1 MCLPKSCGTARS
13 AVCKTDWAR
22 ARSAT
27 RDRARG
33 MTDTRTSLHR
43 RLFGWL
49 LLPLLV
55 ALPVLG
61 TALYRQVQHSAQS
74 WLDEGLEDTALTLA
88 GQIDMRSGEPR
99 IDISATMDRALR
111 FDRQDDVFY
120 LVLGAR
126 GEVLQGDAGLIEL
139 QPRPRPQPAGSVRYA
154 DVRLRDRQLRLVQL
168 GRDCGDGTCQVLVA
182 ETLHKRDA
190 LQREIATFVAL
201 NGLALAGLLALAAGW
216 AIRQGL
222 APLTGLSAELEARD
236 LHRLTPLTST
246 LPRELVPLQAAFN
259 RLFERLGRAAEAQ
272 REFLADAA
280 HQLRTPL
287 TSLQTEIELALLEP
301 HDPRVDPLLQR
312 LRQRVVRSARLAQQ
326 LLSLARAEDRS
337 VDVGQRID
345 LRDIATES
353 GQDWAHRALP
363 AGVDLGFEL
372 AEAPALGHAFLLR
385 ELLENLIHNAVSY
398 AGAGA
403 RITVRSGSDADGPW
417 LEVEDNGPGIEPAD
431 RPAALLRFRRGDKA
445 SGTGT
450 GLGLAIAADIAA
462 RHGGRLELLD
472 AHGGPGLRVR
482 LTLPLPPQAGT

>member
-1 MCLPKSCGTARS
+1 MAEGSRS
-13 AVCKTDWAR
+13 
-22 ARSAT
+22 
-27 RDRARG
+27 
-33 MTDTRTSLHR
+33 SLQR

-49 LLPLLV
+49 MLPLVL

-61 TALYRQVQHSAQS
+61 TALYEQVRHSAQS

-88 GQIDMRSGEPR
+88 GQIDVRSGEPR
-99 IDISATMDRALR
+99 IDVSATMDRALR

-120 LVLGAR
+120 LVLAPR
-126 GEVLQGDAGLIEL
+126 GEVLQGDAGLAEL
-139 QPRPRPQPAGSVRYA
+139 QPRPAPQAAGHSSYG
-154 DVRLRDRQLRLVQL
+154 DVRLRGRELRLVQL
-168 GRDCGDGTCQVLVA
+168 GHDCGTGVCQILVA

-190 LQREIATFVAL
+190 LQSEIGSSVAL
-201 NGLALAGLLALAAGW
+201 NGVALALLLALAGWW

-222 APLTGLSAELEARD
+222 APLTGLSAELEHRD
-236 LHRLTPLTST
+236 LHRLTPLAAS

-259 RLFERLGRAAEAQ
+259 RLFERLARAAGAQ

-287 TSLQTEIELALLEP
+287 TSLQTEIELAMLEP
-301 HDPRVDPLLQR
+301 HDQRVDPLLER

-398 AGAGA
+398 AGASA
-403 RITVRSGSDADGPW
+403 RITVRCGSDAAGPW
-417 LEVEDNGPGIEPAD
+417 LEVEDNGPGIAPAD
-431 RPAALLRFRRGDKA
+431 RPAAMLRFRRGDA
-445 SGTGT
+445 ATGTGS

-472 AHGGPGLRVR
+472 AHAGPGLRAR
-482 LTLPLPPQAGT
+482 LSLPPLPPDPAPAA

>member
-1 MCLPKSCGTARS
+1 MTGRPRS
-13 AVCKTDWAR
+13 
-22 ARSAT
+22 
-27 RDRARG
+27 
-33 MTDTRTSLHR
+33 SLQR

-49 LLPLLV
+49 MLPLLV
-55 ALPVLG
+55 ALPLLG
-61 TALYRQVQHSAQS
+61 MALYKQVQRSAQS

-88 GQIDMRSGEPR
+88 GQVDLRSGEPR

-120 LVLGAR
+120 LVLAPR
-126 GEVLQGDAGLIEL
+126 GEVLQGDAGLADL
-139 QPRPRPQPAGSVRYA
+139 QPRPRPQAAGQSHYG
-154 DVRLRDRQLRLVQL
+154 DVRLRGRELRLVQL
-168 GRDCGDGTCQVLVA
+168 GHDCGVGVCQILVA

-190 LQREIATFVAL
+190 LQREIGGLVAL
-201 NGLALAGLLALAAGW
+201 NGAVLAALLALAGWW
-216 AIRQGL
+216 AIHRGL
-222 APLTGLSAELEARD
+222 LPLTGLSAELERRD
-236 LHRLTPLTST
+236 LHRLTPLTAS

-259 RLFERLGRAAEAQ
+259 RLFERLDRAAGAQ

-287 TSLQTEIELALLEP
+287 TSLQTEIELAMLEP
-301 HDPRVDPLLQR
+301 HDHRVDPLLER

-353 GQDWAHRALP
+353 GQDWAHRSLP
-363 AGVDLGFEL
+363 SGVDLGFEL

-385 ELLENLIHNAVSY
+385 EGLENLIHNAVSY

-403 RITVRSGSDADGPW
+403 RITVRCGSSVDGPW
-417 LEVEDNGPGIEPAD
+417 LEVEDNGPGI
-431 RPAALLRFRRGDKA
+431 PAAERSAAMQRFRRGGQA
-445 SGTGT
+445 TGTGS

-472 AHGGPGLRVR
+472 AHAGPGLRAR
-482 LTLPLPPQAGT
+482 LSLPPLPG

>member
-1 MCLPKSCGTARS
+1 LAESS
-13 AVCKTDWAR
+13 R
-22 ARSAT
+22 A
-27 RDRARG
+27 
-33 MTDTRTSLHR
+33 SLHR

-55 ALPVLG
+55 VLPVLG
-61 TALYRQVQHSAQS
+61 AALYRQVQHSAQS

-88 GQIDMRSGEPR
+88 GQIDLRSGEPR

-120 LVLGAR
+120 LVLAPR
-126 GEVLQGDAGLIEL
+126 GEVLQGDAGLAEL
-139 QPRPRPQPAGSVRYA
+139 QPRPRPQPAGSVHYG
-154 DVRLRDRQLRLVQL
+154 DVRLRGRELRLVQL
-168 GRDCGDGTCQVLVA
+168 GRDCGGDGACQVLVA

-190 LQREIATFVAL
+190 LQSEIATFVAL
-201 NGLALAGLLALAAGW
+201 NGVALAVLLALASGW

-236 LHRLTPLTST
+236 LHRLTPLTAR

-301 HDPRVDPLLQR
+301 HDQRIDPLLQR

-403 RITVRSGSDADGPW
+403 RITVRCGSDADGPW
-417 LEVEDNGPGIEPAD
+417 LEVEDNGPGIAPAD

-462 RHGGRLELLD
+462 RHGGRLALLD
-472 AHGGPGLRVR
+472 AHGGPGLRAR
-482 LTLPLPPQAGT
+482 LTLPLPPQAEPAGA

>member
-1 MCLPKSCGTARS
+1 MADGH
-13 AVCKTDWAR
+13 R
-22 ARSAT
+22 A
-27 RDRARG
+27 
-33 MTDTRTSLHR
+33 SLHR

-49 LLPLLV
+49 LLPLVLV
-55 ALPVLG
+55 LPVLG
-61 TALYRQVQHSAQS
+61 VALYGQVQHTAQN

-88 GQIDMRSGEPR
+88 GQIDLRSGEPR
-99 IDISATMDRALR
+99 VDISTTMDRALR

-120 LVLGAR
+120 LVQGPH

-139 QPRPRPQPAGSVRYA
+139 QPRPRLQPAGSAFYG
-154 DVRLRDRQLRLVQL
+154 DVKLRGRELRLVQL
-168 GRDCGDGTCQVLVA
+168 GRECGAGACQVLVA
-182 ETLHKRDA
+182 ETLNKRDA
-190 LQREIATFVAL
+190 LRHEIATYVTLNGVAL
-201 NGLALAGLLALAAGW
+201 AVLLALAGWW

-222 APLTGLSAELEARD
+222 VPLTALSSELERRD
-236 LHRLTPLTST
+236 LHRLTPLTAS

-259 RLFERLGRAAEAQ
+259 RLFERLSRAAEAQ

-337 VDVGQRID
+337 VDVGAVVD

-353 GQDWAHRALP
+353 GQDWAHRSLP
-363 AGVDLGFEL
+363 SGMDLGFEL
-372 AEAPALGHAFLLR
+372 AEAQALGHAFLLR
-385 ELLENLIHNAVSY
+385 EALENLIHNAVSY

-403 RITVRSGSDADGPW
+403 RITVRCGSGVAGAW
-417 LEVEDNGPGIEPAD
+417 LEVEDNGPGIPPAE
-431 RPAALLRFRRGDKA
+431 RPAALQRFRRGGKA
-445 SGTGT
+445 RGTGT

-462 RHGGRLELLD
+462 RHGGSLQLLD
-472 AHGGPGLRVR
+472 AHTPPGLRVR
-482 LTLPLPPQAGT
+482 ISLPPLPQG

>member
-1 MCLPKSCGTARS
+1 MAEAPRS
-13 AVCKTDWAR
+13 
-22 ARSAT
+22 
-27 RDRARG
+27 
-33 MTDTRTSLHR
+33 SLQR

-49 LLPLLV
+49 MLPLLV

-61 TALYRQVQHSAQS
+61 TALYEQVRHSAQS

-88 GQIDMRSGEPR
+88 GQIDVRSGEPR
-99 IDISATMDRALR
+99 IDVSATMDRALR

-120 LVLGAR
+120 LVLSPR
-126 GEVLQGDAGLIEL
+126 GEVLQGDAGLAEL
-139 QPRPRPQPAGSVRYA
+139 QPRPALQAAGHTYYG
-154 DVRLRDRQLRLVQL
+154 DVRLRGRELRLVQL
-168 GRDCGDGTCQVLVA
+168 GQDCGSGVCQILVA

-190 LQREIATFVAL
+190 LQREIGSSVAL
-201 NGLALAGLLALAAGW
+201 NGGALALLLALAGWW

-222 APLTGLSAELEARD
+222 APLTGLSAELEHRD
-236 LHRLTPLTST
+236 LHRLTPLTAS

-259 RLFERLGRAAEAQ
+259 RLFERLGRAAGAQ

-287 TSLQTEIELALLEP
+287 TSLQTEIELAMLEP
-301 HDPRVDPLLQR
+301 HDQRVDPLLQR

-363 AGVDLGFEL
+363 SGVDLGFEL

-398 AGAGA
+398 AGAAA
-403 RITVRSGSDADGPW
+403 RITVRCGSGPEGSW
-417 LEVEDNGPGIEPAD
+417 LEVEDNGPGIPAAE
-431 RPAALLRFRRGDKA
+431 RPAAMQRFRRGSSA
-445 SGTGT
+445 SGTGS

-472 AHGGPGLRVR
+472 AHSGPGLRAR
-482 LTLPLPPQAGT
+482 LSLRPLPPDPAPAA

>member
-1 MCLPKSCGTARS
+1 MAEGPRS
-13 AVCKTDWAR
+13 
-22 ARSAT
+22 
-27 RDRARG
+27 
-33 MTDTRTSLHR
+33 SLQR

-49 LLPLLV
+49 MLPLLV
-55 ALPVLG
+55 ALPLLG
-61 TALYRQVQHSAQS
+61 AALYQQVQRSAQS
-74 WLDEGLEDTALTLA
+74 WLDDGLEDTALTLA
-88 GQIDMRSGEPR
+88 GQIDLRGGELR
-99 IDISATMDRALR
+99 IDVSATMDRALR

-120 LVLGAR
+120 LVLGPR
-126 GEVLQGDAGLIEL
+126 GEALQGDVGLAEL
-139 QPRPRPQPAGSVRYA
+139 QPRPRPQAAGRAYYG
-154 DVRLRDRQLRLVQL
+154 DVKLRDRELRLVQL
-168 GRDCGDGTCQVLVA
+168 GRDCGHGVCQVLVA

-190 LQREIATFVAL
+190 LQREIAGLVAL
-201 NGLALAGLLALAAGW
+201 NGVSLAVLLALAGWW

-222 APLTGLSAELEARD
+222 TPLTGLSADLERRA
-236 LHRLTPLTST
+236 LHRLTPLTAR

-259 RLFERLGRAAEAQ
+259 RLFERLNRAAGAQ

-301 HDPRVDPLLQR
+301 HDQRVNPLLER

-345 LRDIATES
+345 LRDIAVES

-363 AGVDLGFEL
+363 SDVDLGFEL

-385 ELLENLIHNAVSY
+385 EALENLIHNAVSY

-403 RITVRSGSDADGPW
+403 RITVRSGTAAEGPW
-417 LEVEDNGPGIEPAD
+417 LEVEDNGPGIPPAE
-431 RPAALLRFRRGDKA
+431 RAAAMQRFRRGDKA
-445 SGTGT
+445 TGTGS

-462 RHGGRLELLD
+462 RHGGRLALLD
-472 AHGGPGLRVR
+472 AHSGPGLRAR
-482 LTLPLPPQAGT
+482 LSLPPVPPGPAPAA